1 MAAAAR
7 RRPTLIV
14 DNFDSYT
21 HNLYQVPA
29 PPACPAAFA
38 PACAC
43 RSLSLSS
50 LVTQHKPHQMCWSVS
65 GLQPIVIRNNEEE
78 LFRSLQDQQAFDNI
92 IVSPGPGSPDKFEVS
107 AV

>member
-29 PPACPAAFA
+29 PPACPAT
-38 PACAC
+38 PCHT
-43 RSLSLSS
+43 R
-50 LVTQHKPHQMCWSVS
+50 T
-65 GLQPIVIRNNEEE
+65 GLRMPRAA
-78 LFRSLQDQQAFDNI
+78 L
-92 IVSPGPGSPDKFEVS
+92 
-107 AV
+107 